1 MLTRDYYEHE
11 WSIFWSG
18 GKDSTATVLKAIE
31 LRIPIKE
38 VIYVRL
44 MYDDKTGAVIPM
56 IDEFVLKTA
65 EKFKNMGINVRIIEP
80 KQTAKEISEK
90 VYKRSKYP
98 HKNGTRYTMMVF
110 IRGMC
115 RMQQNKEFKIENKYQ
130 LIGIGADEEERYNR
144 LDNKYKK
151 SLLFDL
157 GITQTR
163 AKEIC
168 KEYNMVNPIYE
179 DLKFKRD
186 GCWFCPN
193 VSKAEVEYLK
203 NNHKDLYEILKS
215 EYEVFKNTNVLTHLK
230 NNRNQWVRH
239 FYNNESG
246 D

>member
-18 GKDSTATVLKAIE
+18 GKDSTATVLKAVE

-38 VIYVRL
+38 IIYVRL
-44 MYDDKTGAVIPM
+44 MYDNKTSAVIPM

-65 EKFKNMGINVRIIEP
+65 EKFKNMGIKVRIIEP
-80 KQTAKEISEK
+80 KQTAKDISEK

-115 RMQQNKEFKIENKYQ
+115 KLQEQKEFKTENKYQ
-130 LIGIGADEEERYNR
+130 LIGIGADEEERYKR
-144 LDNKYKK
+144 LDGKHKK

-168 KEYNMVNPIYE
+168 KEHNMVNPIYE
-179 DLKFKRD
+179 DLRFKRD
-186 GCWFCPN
+186 GCWFCPSA
-193 VSKAEVEYLK
+193 SKGEIEYLK
-203 NNHKDLYEILKS
+203 NNHNDLYNLLKT
-215 EYEVFKNTNVLTHLK
+215 EYEIFKNTNALTDLK

-239 FYNNESG
+239 FYKNEG
-246 D
+246 GN